1 MANRAVETRGA
12 RSAKSGRSLWWVV
25 HSWAGLKISIF
36 MTFVLFT
43 GTLAVFAHELDWM
56 ATPAMRVAPQPRPY
70 ASWGEIAEAAQA
82 FAPEA
87 RLQTIYAPID
97 PWFASEVWLDTGG
110 RFVTRVYVDP
120 YTAKVTGA
128 AGWANIHRF
137 LRNTHRHLMLP
148 VAWGV
153 PIVSSLSLVLLASLV
168 TGLVTYKKFWRGF
181 FRLPRFGRDARTLA
195 GDFHRLAGLWS
206 LWFVAIMVVTGI
218 FYLAEESFGAQAP
231 PHPQPTAKLD
241 APSVPTGLQL
251 DRLIAVGQAAYPSL
265 EIKEI
270 RFPPQKGGR
279 GLALVGQADAVLV
292 RDRSNAVWLNPDTA
306 EVVLTARG
314 EDLSPHQRIS
324 EAADPLHFG
333 TWGGLATK
341 IVWFVFGAMLTA
353 LSVTGVM
360 IYSLRLKS
368 AENPAPRSAL
378 GKAWRG
384 MGWWAYPAVGLIIMS
399 LALTPGAILT

>member
-1 MANRAVETRGA
+1 MVDAAGTADRRAA
-12 RSAKSGRSLWWVV
+12 RPGRSLWWVV

-56 ATPAMRVAPQPRPY
+56 VTPPMRVAPQPQPY

-82 FAPEA
+82 FAPEG

-97 PWFASEVWLDTGG
+97 PWFASEVWLDTGD
-110 RFVTRVYVDP
+110 RFVKRVYVNP
-120 YTAKVTGA
+120 YTAEVTGT

-148 VAWGV
+148 IPWGV
-153 PIVSSLSLVLLASLV
+153 PIVSSLSFILLASLV

-181 FRLPRFGRDARTLA
+181 FRMPRFGRDARTVT
-195 GDFHRLAGLWS
+195 GDIHRLVALWS
-206 LWFVAIMVVTGI
+206 LWFVAIMIVTGI

-231 PHPQPTAKLD
+231 PHPQPTQKLA
-241 APSVPTGLQL
+241 APSVLTGARL
-251 DRLIAVGQAAYPSL
+251 DRLIQIGQGAYPSL
-265 EIKEI
+265 DIKEI
-270 RFPPQKGGR
+270 RFPAEEGGR
-279 GLALVGQADAVLV
+279 GLALVGQADALLV
-292 RDRSNAVWLNPDTA
+292 RDRSNAVWINPDTA
-306 EVVLTARG
+306 EVLLRARG
-314 EDLSPHQRIS
+314 EDLSLHQRIS

-341 IVWFVFGAMLTA
+341 VVWFLFGAMLTA

-368 AENPAPRSAL
+368 AENPAPRGAL
-378 GKAWRG
+378 AKAWGG
-384 MGWWAYPAVGLIIMS
+384 MGAWAYPAVGLILMS
-399 LALTPGAILT
+399 LALTPGAILG